1 LILPTIAIIGRPNV
15 GKSTL
20 VNRLCQSNDAIVF
33 DKPGVTRDRT
43 YQNASWG
50 GKEFQIVD
58 TGGLV
63 FDDDSEFLPEIRTQV
78 FLALEEASLALLVV
92 DGNQGVTDG
101 DLSIAKWLRNSSCKT
116 IVAVN
121 KCESTTLGISLASEF
136 WKLGL
141 GEPYPVSA
149 IHGSG
154 TGDLL
159 DLVIGELPENN
170 IQDEEEKIMMS
181 IIGRPNVGKS
191 TLVNRLC
198 QSNDAIVF
206 DKPGVTRDRTY
217 QNASWGGKEFQI
229 VDTGG
234 LVFDDDSEFLPE
246 IRTQVFLALEEAS
259 LALLVV
265 DGNQGVT
272 DGDLSIAK
280 WLRNSSCKT
289 IVAVNKCESTT
300 LGISLASE
308 FWKLGLGEPNPVSAI
323 HGSGTGDLLDLV
335 IGELPE
341 NNIHDDEEKI
351 MMSIIG
357 RPNVGKSSLLN
368 SISGEKRAIVSD
380 ISGTTTDSIDTLIKK
395 GDNQWK
401 IVDTAGIRRKKN
413 VKYGTEFFGIN
424 RAFKSIDRSDVC
436 VLVIDAVD
444 GVTDQDQKLAG
455 RIEEQGRAC
464 IIVVNKWD
472 LVEKN
477 SSTIYQVEKEL
488 RSKLY
493 FLHWSKMIFISALTG
508 QRVDNI
514 FEHALNAVN
523 QHRRR
528 VTTSVVNEVLKE
540 SISWKSPPT
549 KRSGK
554 QGRLYYGTQVKNKPP
569 TFTLFVNDPK
579 LFGITYRR
587 YIEKQI
593 RVNLG
598 FEGTPLILLWRGKQQ
613 RALNKEV
620 ERENIELIQK
630 D

>member
-1 LILPTIAIIGRPNV
+1 MTLPTIAIIGRPNV

-33 DKPGVTRDRT
+33 DTPGVTRDRT
-43 YQNASWG
+43 YQNTSWG
-50 GKEFQIVD
+50 GKEFQIID

-78 FLALEEASLALLVV
+78 YLALEEACLALLVV
-92 DGNQGVTDG
+92 DGNQGITDG
-101 DLSIAKWLRNSSCKT
+101 DLSIAKWLRNSRCKT
-116 IVAVN
+116 ILAVN

-141 GEPYPVSA
+141 GEPLPVSA

-159 DLVIGELPENN
+159 DLVINELPESSNL
-170 IQDEEEKIMMS
+170 EEKD
-181 IIGRPNVGKS
+181 N
-191 TLVNRLC
+191 
-198 QSNDAIVF
+198 
-206 DKPGVTRDRTY
+206 
-217 QNASWGGKEFQI
+217 
-229 VDTGG
+229 
-234 LVFDDDSEFLPE
+234 
-246 IRTQVFLALEEAS
+246 
-259 LALLVV
+259 
-265 DGNQGVT
+265 
-272 DGDLSIAK
+272 
-280 WLRNSSCKT
+280 
-289 IVAVNKCESTT
+289 
-300 LGISLASE
+300 
-308 FWKLGLGEPNPVSAI
+308 
-323 HGSGTGDLLDLV
+323 
-335 IGELPE
+335 
-341 NNIHDDEEKI
+341 I

-368 SISGEKRAIVSD
+368 AICGEKRAIVSD
-380 ISGTTTDSIDTLIKK
+380 ISGTTTDSIDTQIEKDSQL
-395 GDNQWK
+395 WK

-436 VLVIDAVD
+436 VLVIDAID

-464 IIVVNKWD
+464 IIAVNKWD

-493 FLHWSKMIFISALTG
+493 FLDWAKMIFISALTG

-514 FEHALNAVN
+514 FDHALNAVS

-528 VTTSVVNEVLKE
+528 VTTSVVNEVIE
-540 SISWKSPPT
+540 EAIGWKSPPT

-554 QGRLYYGTQVKNKPP
+554 QGRLYYGTQVKNQPP

-593 RVNLG
+593 RINLG
-598 FEGTPLILLWRGKQQ
+598 FDGTPIILLWRGKQQ
-613 RALNKEV
+613 RSLDKEISKN
-620 ERENIELIQK
+620 NIRLIQK
-630 D
+630 N